1 MSPTSPYPE
10 IPDHVWRNIGLAH
23 ELEAEYEN
31 RPRQFQKPR
40 VQSSLARKHFS
51 CRAEADEFWQEY
63 AEAVSGIE
71 AQSPAGIPAP
81 TIEDQTNAALGLVPC
96 GGSLVVRAG
105 RGRTELYGGGSQ

>member
-1 MSPTSPYPE
+1 MTDTSPYPE

-40 VQSSLARKHFS
+40 VQSSFARKHFS

-63 AEAVSGIE
+63 GEAVNDIG
-71 AQSPAGIPAP
+71 ARLPAGARVP
-81 TIEDQTNAALGLVPC
+81 TVEDQTNAILGLVPC
-96 GGSLVVRAG
+96 GGSLVVKAG
-105 RGRTELYGGGSQ
+105 RGRTELHGGGSQ